1 LKAGDLMTQFDGKDI
16 KNLYDFTYALQSK
29 KPGDVVVVV
38 VQRNGQTMNVNVT
51 LEARR

>member
-1 LKAGDLMTQFDGKDI
+1 MRAGDLMVAFDGKEI

-29 KPGDVVVVV
+29 KVGAVVPVV
-38 VQRNGQTMNVNVT
+38 VQRNGQTVSVNVT